1 MDAWVLDVQRY
12 AFVLLLTEIVVLA
25 VFLYVLY
32 LLTKAA
38 VRDGINESRLG
49 KRLAPEKAW
58 YSRSK
63 DIKF

>member
-1 MDAWVLDVQRY
+1 MDAWETTIRQYIFWAV
-12 AFVLLLTEIVVLA
+12 LTEIVFLVI
-25 VFLYVLY
+25 FLYVLY

-49 KRLAPEKAW
+49 KRLGKQRTLYE
-58 YSRSK
+58 RSK

>member
-1 MDAWVLDVQRY
+1 MDAWVLEMQRY
-12 AFVLLLTEIVVLA
+12 AFLLLLTEIVVLA

-49 KRLAPEKAW
+49 KRLGKQRTLYE
-58 YSRSK
+58 RSK

>member
-1 MDAWVLDVQRY
+1 MDAWVLEVQRY
-12 AFVLLLTEIVVLA
+12 AFLLLLTEIVVLA

-49 KRLAPEKAW
+49 KRLGKQRTLYER
-58 YSRSK
+58 SRN
-63 DIKF
+63 IKF

>member
-1 MDAWVLDVQRY
+1 MDAWVADMQRY
-12 AFVLLLTEIVVLA
+12 AFLILLTEIVLLA

-49 KRLAPEKAW
+49 KRLAPEKSW
-58 YSRSK
+58 YDKSK